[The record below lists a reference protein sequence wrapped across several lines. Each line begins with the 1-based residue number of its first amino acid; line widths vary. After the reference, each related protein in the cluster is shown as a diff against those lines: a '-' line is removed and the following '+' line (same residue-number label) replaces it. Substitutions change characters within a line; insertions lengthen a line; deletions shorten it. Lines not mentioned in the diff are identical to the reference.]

1 MRPQGFLYW
10 LGVFIA
16 VATAASGALQMVC
29 PRFVLGLVGAEI
41 GPTTSH
47 FFAIVGMF
55 MLLFGG
61 LTFQGLLQW
70 ESTPLLWASLQ
81 KFGAAAAVGIG
92 VMHNLFAPLALA
104 VAVFDLLSGLLF
116 AWLWLG
122 SLSD

>member
-1 MRPQGFLYW
+1 MKPQGFLYW

-16 VATAASGALQMVC
+16 VATAVSGALQMVC
-29 PRFVLGLVGAEI
+29 PRFVLHVVGGEI
-41 GPTTSH
+41 GPTTAH

-61 LTFQGLLQW
+61 LAFQGLLQW
-70 ESTPLLWASLQ
+70 ESTPLFWASLQ
-81 KFGAAAAVGIG
+81 KFGAAVAVGIG
-92 VMHNLFAPLALA
+92 VMHHLFAPLALV
-104 VAVFDLLSGLLF
+104 VAGFDFISGFLF